1 MTSVHFNPEIDF
13 APMPFD
19 DHICQ
24 LARQLKATG
33 LKWQPHVGCFVWD
46 PENYIKQD
54 SPFPNRIY
62 FVLSLPRFIEIFGD
76 IEKMV
81 EKLIWLPTWHQAR
94 LLCKNLGVP
103 GDTVLNLLQGNDSL
117 SAGEELFR
125 MYGIIMNALIEKNF
139 AAYIGRSSELDKI
152 CIAALIRRMGDITA
166 WPDNFTMEVLRVY
179 HLFIEGYLNVLRQK
193 ENKPMDWFPNTLS
206 IDSDLADGMRHFY
219 SDYQHITRKFFELNH
234 KLDRL
239 QEVEN
244 DNQSKLFQDRI
255 EEICEL
261 FNN

>member
-1 MTSVHFNPEIDF
+1 
-13 APMPFD
+13 
-19 DHICQ
+19 
-24 LARQLKATG
+24 
-33 LKWQPHVGCFVWD
+33 
-46 PENYIKQD
+46 
-54 SPFPNRIY
+54 
-62 FVLSLPRFIEIFGD
+62 
-76 IEKMV
+76 
-81 EKLIWLPTWHQAR
+81 
-94 LLCKNLGVP
+94 
-103 GDTVLNLLQGNDSL
+103 
-117 SAGEELFR
+117 
-125 MYGIIMNALIEKNF
+125 
-139 AAYIGRSSELDKI
+139 
-152 CIAALIRRMGDITA
+152 MGDITA